1 MLTPNVSAQE
11 KVLRVAEI
19 TFNDGTFVYQKGTW
33 VNDATARDLNEFLA
47 SQEMPVVLVIANSTG
62 GERFRMADGK
72 ELSGYR
78 AVDFALGPHGLM
90 SQPGFKALADKE
102 SGLPN
107 GSVIFVCPE
116 AQPEL
121 NGKRPWNFYSSPFL
135 DSIGLAWDS
144 VWIDDIET
152 EGISYLKKGEVDLAV
167 KKSVESY
174 IQRVDQTRRAKA
186 TVAVIGWLFPRLFL
200 VGIGIICT
208 LALWHRRDAVK
219 RAERRVR
226 ERLSDW
232 QTALA
237 GKSQLLEEL
246 NKRKI
251 KIFGNTRE
259 ELTLTGHDRKLAE
272 LAIDKIARARLLM
285 QVALKTVQRVKS
297 NVEGV
302 RSVFSTSPYD
312 DAIATLDRRLR
323 FDPRDKVE
331 EALSGEAAS
340 EQEYLWAPLESF
352 QPFETSFEELIRT
365 FNEIT
370 REASDNIDRLEAAR
384 SEAINAL
391 SGAKTTVEAL
401 QIAEDLDPEDP
412 VVKRLT
418 SAIDDARA
426 DLSVEVRDANTRVL
440 NAPLE
445 QGELARA
452 LVQRAQQAQA
462 VIDCVQQ
469 VVRSRD
475 EREAQY
481 AELEKRGVS
490 LTWAQTRSG
499 EVVNELLVV
508 VNAVADSE
516 AGWLERSQS
525 AIAKATELLAIG
537 GKVTSL
543 LDNHA
548 QLRSR
553 LDSATERLN
562 KLVAE
567 LRSGANSRGCD
578 NDFFEGDPEHSGI
591 PRTHLEVAEGCLES
605 VLSNIGT
612 VSLDMSLMT
621 LEFIDEQI
629 KTATQC
635 MDAWNEANQRYEST
649 MESLSSQSDEI
660 AGEVQDAIG
669 LIGQLAVFDNRF
681 LETPPDGDHLTTL
694 QRSWGDSLRK
704 AAEYKRA
711 RKMLAADAALRQ
723 AETSASEIRATIA
736 AIKHVHKKA
745 FDFDAENAERINTLA
760 SRITEHLSD
769 DFAFTTRK
777 TTSSHLRQTEE
788 ALQKCVRQQQE
799 SGRDPSEVRHSIA
812 EVERGVGE
820 YEVDVKRD
828 ADEHDECAQRLGALT
843 SRLTAIEDL
852 LQAMEGDQDGLPDTA
867 PLEKAG
873 QFVRETR
880 QDELPDLQANLKV
893 AHTDWFKL
901 DDQIAQVLERAESHI
916 AALRRESEQGQAAL
930 SALAEARKRA
940 HDVRAWTGRYVRQAS
955 VDPNWKRDLSCA
967 EEDLQRGNYDQALQR
982 AGAVLESCTQ
992 ALNVA
997 KSKERKANREAE
1009 RERAAEEDA
1018 ERRRLRNRD
1027 SSASGTTILFG
1038 GSTYDGLFGGS
1049 SSDASTGGPSSGG
1062 ICDFSSG
1069 GGGSG
1074 ITSSDSGGGGS
1085 GW

>member
-11 KVLRVAEI
+11 KVDRLAEI
-19 TFNDGTFVYQKGTW
+19 TFKDGAFVYQKGTW
-33 VNDATARDLNEFLA
+33 VNDATAGDLNEFLA
-47 SQEMPVVLVIANSTG
+47 SQEMPVVLVIADSIKD
-62 GERFRMADGK
+62 ERFRMAGGT

-90 SQPGFKALADKE
+90 SQPGFKALVDKD

-174 IQRVDQTRRAKA
+174 IQRVGQTRRAKA

-246 NKRKI
+246 NKRKM
-251 KIFGNTRE
+251 KIIGKTRE

-285 QVALKTVQRVKS
+285 QVALKTVQRVES
-297 NVEGV
+297 NVAGV

-312 DAIATLDRRLR
+312 DAIAILDRPLR

-352 QPFETSFEELIRT
+352 QPFETSFEKLIRT

-391 SGAKTTVEAL
+391 SEVKTAVEAL
-401 QIAEDLDPEDP
+401 RVAEDLDREDP
-412 VVKRLT
+412 VVQRLT
-418 SAIDDARA
+418 LAIDDARA
-426 DLSVEVRDANTRVL
+426 DLSVEARDANTRVL

-445 QGELARA
+445 QRELARA

-462 VIDCVQQ
+462 VVDCVQQ

-490 LTWAQTRSG
+490 LTWARTRSD

-525 AIAKATELLAIG
+525 AIAKARELLAVG
-537 GKVTSL
+537 EKVTSL
-543 LDNHA
+543 LDDHA
-548 QLRSR
+548 RLRSR

-567 LRSGANSRGCD
+567 LRSGDDSDGSD
-578 NDFFEGDPEHSGI
+578 NDFFDGEPEQSGI
-591 PRTHLEVAEGCLES
+591 PRTQLQLAEGILPE
-605 VLSNIGT
+605 VLSDIGKG
-612 VSLDMSLMT
+612 SLDESLRT
-621 LEFIDEQI
+621 LEFIGYQI
-629 KTATQC
+629 EAASQS

-649 MESLSSQSDEI
+649 LESLLSQSDEI
-660 AGEVQDAIG
+660 DGEVRDALGAIDE
-669 LIGQLAVFDNRF
+669 LAVFDRRF
-681 LETPPDGDHLTTL
+681 LETPPNGDHLT
-694 QRSWGDSLRK
+694 
-704 AAEYKRA
+704 
-711 RKMLAADAALRQ
+711 
-723 AETSASEIRATIA
+723 
-736 AIKHVHKKA
+736 
-745 FDFDAENAERINTLA
+745 
-760 SRITEHLSD
+760 
-769 DFAFTTRK
+769 
-777 TTSSHLRQTEE
+777 
-788 ALQKCVRQQQE
+788 
-799 SGRDPSEVRHSIA
+799 
-812 EVERGVGE
+812 
-820 YEVDVKRD
+820 
-828 ADEHDECAQRLGALT
+828 
-843 SRLTAIEDL
+843 
-852 LQAMEGDQDGLPDTA
+852 
-867 PLEKAG
+867 
-873 QFVRETR
+873 
-880 QDELPDLQANLKV
+880 
-893 AHTDWFKL
+893 
-901 DDQIAQVLERAESHI
+901 
-916 AALRRESEQGQAAL
+916 
-930 SALAEARKRA
+930 
-940 HDVRAWTGRYVRQAS
+940 
-955 VDPNWKRDLSCA
+955 
-967 EEDLQRGNYDQALQR
+967 
-982 AGAVLESCTQ
+982 
-992 ALNVA
+992 
-997 KSKERKANREAE
+997 
-1009 RERAAEEDA
+1009 
-1018 ERRRLRNRD
+1018 
-1027 SSASGTTILFG
+1027 
-1038 GSTYDGLFGGS
+1038 
-1049 SSDASTGGPSSGG
+1049 
-1062 ICDFSSG
+1062 
-1069 GGGSG
+1069 
-1074 ITSSDSGGGGS
+1074 
-1085 GW
+1085 